1 MAVIGLSH
9 YLILSAFLFGV
20 GIIGA
25 LTRKS
30 AIIVFL
36 SIELMLN
43 SVNVALLGIGRYLGQ
58 VDGALF
64 AFFVMAVSAAE
75 AAVGVAIIVAFIR
88 RNGSTDIDAANLM
101 KW

>member
-1 MAVIGLSH
+1 MITIGH
-9 YLILSAFLFGV
+9 YLILATFLFAV
-20 GIIGA
+20 GMIGA

-36 SIELMLN
+36 SVELMLN
-43 SVNVALLGIGRYLGQ
+43 SVNLVFLALGRYFGQ
-58 VDGALF
+58 LDGALF

-75 AAVGVAIIVAFIR
+75 AAVGIAIVVAFIR
-88 RNGSTDIDAANLM
+88 RQGTSNIDAANLR

>member
-1 MAVIGLSH
+1 MTIALGH
-9 YLILSAFLFGV
+9 YLILAVFLFTVGV
-20 GIIGA
+20 IGA

-43 SVNVALLGIGRYLGQ
+43 AANVVFMAMGRYFGQ
-58 VDGALF
+58 LDGAVFVLF
-64 AFFVMAVSAAE
+64 ILAVSAAE
-75 AAVGVAIIVAFIR
+75 AAVGVAIVVAFIR
-88 RNGSTDIDAANLM
+88 RRGTTDIDAANLM

>member
-1 MAVIGLSH
+1 MITLGH
-9 YLILSAFLFGV
+9 YLVVAAFLFSV

-36 SIELMLN
+36 SVELMLN
-43 SVNVALLGIGRYLGQ
+43 SVNVVFLALSRHFGHM
-58 VDGALF
+58 DGALF
-64 AFFVMAVSAAE
+64 VLFVMAVSAAE
-75 AAVGVAIIVAFIR
+75 AAVGIAIVVAFIR
-88 RNGSTDIDAANLM
+88 RNGTTSIDAANLM

>member
-1 MAVIGLSH
+1 MITIGH
-9 YLILSAFLFGV
+9 YLILATFLFAV
-20 GIIGA
+20 GMIGA

-36 SIELMLN
+36 SVELMLN
-43 SVNVALLGIGRYLGQ
+43 SVNLVFLALGRYFGQ
-58 VDGALF
+58 LDGALF

-75 AAVGVAIIVAFIR
+75 AAVGVAIVVAFIR
-88 RNGSTDIDAANLM
+88 LQGTSNIDAANLM

>member
-1 MAVIGLSH
+1 MITIGH
-9 YLILSAFLFGV
+9 YLILATFLFAV
-20 GIIGA
+20 GMIGA

-36 SIELMLN
+36 CVELMLN
-43 SVNVALLGIGRYLGQ
+43 SVNLVFLALGRYFGQ
-58 VDGALF
+58 LDGALF

-75 AAVGVAIIVAFIR
+75 AAVGVAIVVAFIR
-88 RNGSTDIDAANLM
+88 RQGTSNIDAANLM

>member
-1 MAVIGLSH
+1 MITIGH
-9 YLILSAFLFGV
+9 YLILATFLFAV
-20 GIIGA
+20 GMIGA

-36 SIELMLN
+36 SVELMLN
-43 SVNVALLGIGRYLGQ
+43 SVNLVFLALGRYFGQ
-58 VDGALF
+58 LDGALF

-75 AAVGVAIIVAFIR
+75 AAVGVAIVVAFIR
-88 RNGSTDIDAANLM
+88 RQGTSNIDAANLM

>member
-1 MAVIGLSH
+1 MIGVAHFLVLSV
-9 YLILSAFLFGV
+9 FLFVV
-20 GIIGA
+20 GMIGA

-43 SVNVALLGIGRYLGQ
+43 SVNLAFLALGRYFGHLE
-58 VDGALF
+58 GAVF
-64 AFFVMAVSAAE
+64 VFFVMAVSAAE
-75 AAVGVAIIVAFIR
+75 AAVGVAITVAFIR
-88 RNGSTDIDAANLM
+88 RNKTTNIDAANLM

>member
-1 MAVIGLSH
+1 MISVGH
-9 YLILSAFLFGV
+9 YLILSVFLFAV
-20 GIIGA
+20 GMIGA

-43 SVNVALLGIGRYLGQ
+43 AGNLAFLALARYFGQ
-58 VDGALF
+58 LDGAVLV
-64 AFFVMAVSAAE
+64 FFVMAVSAAE
-75 AAVGVAIIVAFIR
+75 AAVGVAIVVAFIR
-88 RNGSTDIDAANLM
+88 RNKTTSIDAANLM

>member
-1 MAVIGLSH
+1 MTVGH
-9 YLILSAFLFGV
+9 YLLLATFLFAL

-30 AIIVFL
+30 AITVFL

-43 SVNVALLGIGRYLGQ
+43 AVNLLFMAFGRYYGTM
-58 VDGALF
+58 DGAALT
-64 AFFVMAVSAAE
+64 FFVLAVSASE
-75 AAVGVAIIVAFIR
+75 AAVGVAIVVAFIR
-88 RNGSTDIDAANLM
+88 KHGTTSIDAANLM

>member
-1 MAVIGLSH
+1 MTITLDH
-9 YLILSAFLFGV
+9 YLVLAAFLFGI

-25 LTRKS
+25 LTRRS
-30 AIIVFL
+30 AILVFL

-43 SVNVALLGIGRYLGQ
+43 SVNIVFLAVGRYLGQ
-58 VDGALF
+58 LDGALF

-88 RNGSTDIDAANLM
+88 RRGTSNIDAANLM

>member
-1 MAVIGLSH
+1 MISIGH
-9 YLILSAFLFGV
+9 YLLLSVFLFAV
-20 GIIGA
+20 GMIGA

-43 SVNVALLGIGRYLGQ
+43 AGNLAFLALARYLGQ
-58 VDGALF
+58 LDGAVMV
-64 AFFVMAVSAAE
+64 FFVMAVSAAE
-75 AAVGVAIIVAFIR
+75 AAVGVAIVVAFIR
-88 RNGSTDIDAANLM
+88 RNKTTNIDAANLM